1 MGNHPMLK
9 PGDHVVIDGGPLS
22 GTVKH
27 VHPHEAIV
35 EIDTGDGHESRSFA
49 LESLRR
55 DPTMSE
61 VSEFRDH

>member
-1 MGNHPMLK
+1 MGTHPMLK
-9 PGDHVVIDGGPLS
+9 PGDRVIIDGGPLA

-35 EIDTGDGHESRSFA
+35 EVDGESRRYA

-61 VSEFRDH
+61 ISDFRDH

>member
-9 PGDHVVIDGGPLS
+9 PGDHVIVDGGPLA
-22 GTVKH
+22 GTVKQ

-35 EIDTGDGHESRSFA
+35 EIDAAAGSGEQRFA

-55 DPTMSE
+55 DPTMAE

>member
-9 PGDHVVIDGGPLS
+9 PGDHVIIDGGPMA

-35 EIDTGDGHESRSFA
+35 EVDGDGNPEHRRFA

-61 VSEFRDH
+61 ASEFRDH